1 MRKLR
6 WWRAAHEVFGAVC
19 SELVVTSCTRS
30 GSMRIRATGDAIYR
44 LKVSLRGIRP
54 PIWRRFQVPADM
66 TLRKLHDC
74 LQEVMGWTDSHLH
87 QFEAGGVIYGTPDAD
102 FGVATINE
110 TRARLEQVLRRPKDR
125 LTYEYDFGDG
135 WEHDVVLEGI
145 LPPAPAARYPI
156 VEDGKRACPPEDCG
170 GGWTLRIPVLP
181 RDHCRSPAPGARGD
195 AGMGRRP
202 VRSRGV
208 RGSRGQ
214 EDRSHAV
221 GAAAVAVP
229 ARRIGCGIM
238 C

>member
-1 MRKLR
+1 
-6 WWRAAHEVFGAVC
+6 
-19 SELVVTSCTRS
+19 
-30 GSMRIRATGDAIYR
+30 MRIRATGDAIYR

-170 GGWTLRIPVLP
+170 GPYGYLCFLEIIADP
-181 RDHCRSPAPGARGD
+181 RHPEHEEMLEWAGGQFDPEAFEVPEAKKTGRTRS
-195 AGMGRRP
+195 
-202 VRSRGV
+202 
-208 RGSRGQ
+208 
-214 EDRSHAV
+214 
-221 GAAAVAVP
+221 
-229 ARRIGCGIM
+229 ARRR
-238 C
+238 